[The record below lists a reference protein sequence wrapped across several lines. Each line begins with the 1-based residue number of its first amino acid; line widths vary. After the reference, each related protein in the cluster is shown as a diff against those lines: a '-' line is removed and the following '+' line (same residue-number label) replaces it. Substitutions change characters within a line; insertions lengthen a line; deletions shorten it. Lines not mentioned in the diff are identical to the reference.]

1 MKKTKAQ
8 ILISIVLAALVLT
21 NLILVE
27 STAAADAATK
37 KTITSQMKD
46 ALGDIAL
53 PKGGDDVEATT
64 QQVVGG
70 IINAFLSIF
79 GIIFLNLMIYGG
91 YKWLVASGRE
101 EEIKKAK
108 DTIRSAII
116 GLIIVMA
123 AYTISYFVA
132 AALQEAT
139 TAA

>member
-1 MKKTKAQ
+1 
-8 ILISIVLAALVLT
+8 
-21 NLILVE
+21 
-27 STAAADAATK
+27 
-37 KTITSQMKD
+37 
-46 ALGDIAL
+46 
-53 PKGGDDVEATT
+53 
-64 QQVVGG
+64 
-70 IINAFLSIF
+70 
-79 GIIFLNLMIYGG
+79 MIYGG

>member
-1 MKKTKAQ
+1 MKKIKTS
-8 ILISIVLAALVLT
+8 ILILTMLATVVLT
-21 NLILVE
+21 NSILAPV
-27 STAAADAATK
+27 SNAAT
-37 KTITSQMKD
+37 ITEQMGT
-46 ALGDIAL
+46 ALQEIAL
-53 PKGGDDVEATT
+53 PKGGTDVEATT

-79 GIIFLNLMIYGG
+79 GIIFLSLMIYGG

-123 AYTISYFVA
+123 AYAISYFVA
-132 AALQEAT
+132 SALQSAT
-139 TAA
+139 TGT